1 MVGSH
6 GVRGCTT
13 RGQLRSWS
21 SGAHPGPPGP
31 APVAP
36 HTSHDPSARLTLRVR
51 RETNAIRFCCD
62 SQRRLPRRGAAAACG
77 HGTTRQ
83 RQRLGVAAGG
93 GGRRCGRAGAAGTT
107 RCSRG
112 RCQCLGTGCRHTLR
126 GPIWGLVCARLA
138 EIIEP
143 LPWLQLLPRVAVHTC
158 DAAFQRQVCI
168 YAVRCAAIF
177 PVQPWLNKSS
187 KDHNFE

>member
-51 RETNAIRFCCD
+51 RETNAIRCCD
-62 SQRRLPRRGAAAACG
+62 SQCRLPCRGAAAACG

-93 GGRRCGRAGAAGTT
+93 GGRRCLGRVATAHQIAPWSRGSDLLSPTAVGAAFRSTSVGGLAHFQSDMGIAQ
-107 RCSRG
+107 RRQSNSR
-112 RCQCLGTGCRHTLR
+112 TH
-126 GPIWGLVCARLA
+126 PK
-138 EIIEP
+138 
-143 LPWLQLLPRVAVHTC
+143 LLS
-158 DAAFQRQVCI
+158 
-168 YAVRCAAIF
+168 AAI
-177 PVQPWLNKSS
+177 
-187 KDHNFE
+187 